1 MHAIPE
7 TLSNDSADTSTR
19 SGRALQAILVYSR
32 SSMRWCQLHC
42 SSLQSVRT
50 LPSFTMRT
58 GIYILNC
65 LLRSLRKT
73 RTRLTR
79 NKQNQRIMGFDHG
92 TDRDGC
98 VYR

>member
-19 SGRALQAILVYSR
+19 SGRALQAIRVYSR

-58 GIYILNC
+58 GIYFLKKLSTQIPEENE
-65 LLRSLRKT
+65 
-73 RTRLTR
+73 
-79 NKQNQRIMGFDHG
+79 D
-92 TDRDGC
+92 
-98 VYR
+98 